1 MEIMAIGR
9 LVDLDMLIGHEDT
22 SGSQIRS
29 SRTAWGWEQRIWSRL
44 TKKQL
49 GTSKGKWDN
58 KIWLQETRMLGV
70 DQLGSQARVGVSGA
84 RREGEEEEWPHQ
96 EEEALNVL
104 VIGRSQKEKCKE
116 DKR

>member
-1 MEIMAIGR
+1 
-9 LVDLDMLIGHEDT
+9 
-22 SGSQIRS
+22 
-29 SRTAWGWEQRIWSRL
+29 
-44 TKKQL
+44 
-49 GTSKGKWDN
+49 
-58 KIWLQETRMLGV
+58 MLGV